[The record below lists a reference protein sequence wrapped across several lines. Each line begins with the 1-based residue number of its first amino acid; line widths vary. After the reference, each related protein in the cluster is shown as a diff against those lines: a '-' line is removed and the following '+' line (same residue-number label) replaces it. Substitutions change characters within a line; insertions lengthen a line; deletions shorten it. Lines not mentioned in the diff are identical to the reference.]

1 MTKRAPTGPASSVRI
16 FFWHGRVLYV
26 GPVDDLEVHAHHA
39 VQAVVSPAGPF
50 EIDIGDE
57 PVRTRAVL
65 IDSDLPHRLDSL
77 GQDAAVFLLEP
88 ESLDAARLRRGC
100 LRSCGHHLI
109 GPELADP
116 VIEALSVLGNRGAGC
131 AEAAE
136 CFDRLLEAWGCG
148 PGPLPDRDERID
160 AALAHIGSLHRKQIS
175 LSELAALVHLSES
188 RFIHLFTEHVGI
200 PPRRYLL
207 WVRLMH
213 AIEAAIG
220 GGNLTA
226 AAHDAGFA
234 DSAHLSRTFRR
245 MFGRTPA
252 LFSSATKDSQFVQS
266 LLCTN
271 R

>member
-1 MTKRAPTGPASSVRI
+1 MTKREPTGRASTVRI
-16 FFWHGRVLYV
+16 FFWRGRVLYV
-26 GPVDDLEVHAHHA
+26 GPVDDLQVHAHHA

-65 IDSDLPHRLDSL
+65 IDSDRRHRLDSL
-77 GQDAAVFLLEP
+77 GRDAAVFLIET

-100 LRSCGHHLI
+100 LQSCGHHLI

-116 VIEALSVLGNRGAGC
+116 VICALSVLGDRGAGC

-136 CFDRLLEAWGCG
+136 CFDRLLENWGCG
-148 PGPLPDRDERID
+148 PEPLPDRDERID
-160 AALAHIGSLHRKQIS
+160 AALAHIRSLHRKRIS

-213 AIEAAIG
+213 AVEATIG
-220 GGNLTA
+220 GDNLTT
-226 AAHDAGFA
+226 AAHEAGFA

-245 MFGRTPA
+245 MFGRAPA
-252 LFSSATKDSQFVQS
+252 LLSSATKDSQFVQS
-266 LLCTN
+266 VLCTD